1 MSLTVTPSNR
11 GTPHTPSHPP
21 TCTCQSKIIAARS
34 TRWFRSTALWVMG
47 PARYSEYTT
56 ALWCCHMFLLRSRN
70 GHDRN
75 KTILGIRGVSGL
87 TGEGVMWASYCGGQ
101 RRTTSSK
108 GLGSRWT
115 RAFCYPARDKK
126 ETYMSAE
133 SLHFLHMA
141 AADRRRAI
149 KPLVETQGQG
159 SFGLFSVS
167 VAPASFSA
175 FHWQIP
181 VRQHSA
187 MVGLRFRCR
196 FC

>member
-1 MSLTVTPSNR
+1 MI
-11 GTPHTPSHPP
+11 
-21 TCTCQSKIIAARS
+21 QKK
-34 TRWFRSTALWVMG
+34 
-47 PARYSEYTT
+47 TT
-56 ALWCCHMFLLRSRN
+56 
-70 GHDRN
+70 
-75 KTILGIRGVSGL
+75 LGIRGVSGL
-87 TGEGVMWASYCGGQ
+87 TGEGVMWASYRGGQ
-101 RRTTSSK
+101 RGTTSTK

-126 ETYMSAE
+126 ETYMSAG